1 MYDFSKFVRSYTILR
16 WSLSNNNQYNFKGMK
31 SFRLKIRDGW
41 THNVLPPSDQIAFQ
55 LYDNSV
61 TSWTPRLRNLWQRLK
76 TSCVGVLKLVKTWN
90 ETDKLHLKIN
100 LPPPIFLLRFKN
112 ISRKKQDKNNH
123 AAHCFFR
130 SENYHCTRP
139 YAWYDTK
146 IVRRLCQEN

>member
-100 LPPPIFLLRFKN
+100 LPPQFFCFGSKIYPERNKIKTTTPHTVSLGPKT
-112 ISRKKQDKNNH
+112 II
-123 AAHCFFR
+123 AHD
-130 SENYHCTRP
+130 HMHGMTQ
-139 YAWYDTK
+139 K
-146 IVRRLCQEN
+146 